1 MAPDPRMSDGELAQ
15 INAAAVTREY
25 NVKPH
30 LGKHPHITHLKQVLT
45 LGCCRLSDSICC
57 KWVSLRAC
65 SLGNTV
71 SSCVRPLVVLDNVKV
86 NDHFPKTWTHAHLIL
101 QFPSYNEIVQLTL
114 PDGSKRGGQV
124 LEVQGKKAIVQVFEG
139 TSGVDVKATHVEFTG
154 SSMKLPV
161 AEDMLGRIFNGSGN
175 PIDQG
180 PKVFAED
187 YLDINGKHVSI
198 FHMRSSQL
206 RDSPGSPINPFSRIY
221 PEEMIQTGIST
232 IDTMNS
238 IARGQKIPIF
248 SAAGLPHNEASRFI
262 PLV

>member
-1 MAPDPRMSDGELAQ
+1 
-15 INAAAVTREY
+15 
-25 NVKPH
+25 
-30 LGKHPHITHLKQVLT
+30 VLT
-45 LGCCRLSDSICC
+45 YIL
-57 KWVSLRAC
+57 AC
-65 SLGNTV
+65 
-71 SSCVRPLVVLDNVKV
+71 
-86 NDHFPKTWTHAHLIL
+86 FA

-187 YLDINGKHVSI
+187 YLDINGAWFLVLWRFGHLLVLI
-198 FHMRSSQL
+198 
-206 RDSPGSPINPFSRIY
+206 DSAGYPINPYSRIY

-248 SAAGLPHNEASRFI
+248 SAAGLPHNEVHMKSIQIKNPSRS
-262 PLV
+262 

>member
-1 MAPDPRMSDGELAQ
+1 
-15 INAAAVTREY
+15 
-25 NVKPH
+25 
-30 LGKHPHITHLKQVLT
+30 
-45 LGCCRLSDSICC
+45 
-57 KWVSLRAC
+57 
-65 SLGNTV
+65 
-71 SSCVRPLVVLDNVKV
+71 
-86 NDHFPKTWTHAHLIL
+86 
-101 QFPSYNEIVQLTL
+101 LTL

-187 YLDINGKHVSI
+187 YLDINGAFIPSLSRRAPPTKL
-198 FHMRSSQL
+198 SS
-206 RDSPGSPINPFSRIY
+206 GSPINPYSRIY

-248 SAAGLPHNEASRFI
+248 SAAGLPHNEVTSTLASLCPSLTLTSDCCANCTSSR
-262 PLV
+262 LGEASHERRA

>member
-1 MAPDPRMSDGELAQ
+1 MIALQPACCPGQCQGRGHETLDVIAG
-15 INAAAVTREY
+15 
-25 NVKPH
+25 
-30 LGKHPHITHLKQVLT
+30 LT
-45 LGCCRLSDSICC
+45 P
-57 KWVSLRAC
+57 V
-65 SLGNTV
+65 
-71 SSCVRPLVVLDNVKV
+71 
-86 NDHFPKTWTHAHLIL
+86 

-187 YLDINGKHVSI
+187 YLDINGGCI
-198 FHMRSSQL
+198 
-206 RDSPGSPINPFSRIY
+206 SP
-221 PEEMIQTGIST
+221 
-232 IDTMNS
+232 
-238 IARGQKIPIF
+238 A
-248 SAAGLPHNEASRFI
+248 
-262 PLV
+262 